1 MGKRN
6 ADGSWGPDACLA
18 KLKFGEPY
26 VVLRGQDVLA
36 VEALA
41 YWCQLAEHHGVPAA
55 KVADM
60 RETNQAMIE
69 WQPRKIPD

>member
-36 VEALA
+36 IAALA
-41 YWCQLAEHHGVPAA
+41 KWCSDAERAAVPTA

-60 RETNQAMIE
+60 RETMAEME
-69 WQPRKIPD
+69 RWQPRKVPD